1 MDFTKAY
8 YDLGLRVLY
17 NVKDTGD
24 PFTFSNLFLFLKP
37 YDTNSWL
44 LILAST
50 IIVSVGMAIIGRL
63 SPYGWYQRPPDD
75 FSLWEARFQM
85 TLYNSVWQSL
95 SAVLQQGKLID
106 NFNTI
111 FLPCTYAIQ
120 VQKQHQGRLLQEF

>member
-17 NVKDTGD
+17 NVKDDGD
-24 PFTFSNLFLFLKP
+24 KFTFTDLFLFLKP
-37 YDTNSWL
+37 YDTNLWL

-50 IIVSVGMAIIGRL
+50 IIVSVGVAIIGRL

-85 TLYNSVWQSL
+85 TFYNSVWQSL
-95 SAVLQQGKLID
+95 SAILQQGNHKYHFVL
-106 NFNTI
+106 
-111 FLPCTYAIQ
+111 
-120 VQKQHQGRLLQEF
+120 RLLLALYTCM